1 MDWFGWHHYVT
12 CIVGFWISPGEGQ
25 NREKKS
31 RGGGLPTSCMGHLDP
46 VVFIADNEVD
56 RAT

>member
-1 MDWFGWHHYVT
+1 MT
-12 CIVGFWISPGEGQ
+12 CIVGFWISPGLGLASWG
-25 NREKKS
+25 RAKPRKKS